1 MIDKNYLT
9 KHEAEQLEWWT
20 TPQDKAE
27 VGDIAIETVLELFEL
42 LTDERMVEDMEQAG
56 EDW

>member
-27 VGDIAIETVLELFEL
+27 IGDIAINTVLELFEL
-42 LTDERMVEDMEQAG
+42 LTDARMAG
-56 EDW
+56 DCDKDDW